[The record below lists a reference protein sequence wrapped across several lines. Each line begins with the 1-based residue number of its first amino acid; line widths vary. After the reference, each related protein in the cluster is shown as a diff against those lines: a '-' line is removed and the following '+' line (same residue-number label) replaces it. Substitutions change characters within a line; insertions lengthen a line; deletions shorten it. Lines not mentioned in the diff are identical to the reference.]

1 MAAQFMRRARSNANQ
16 KLTDE
21 QIVQAR
27 KSHELNEVPCADI
40 ASHFGV
46 EDSYMRRI
54 LNYAIKGRLYIEDHP
69 GIEAPAI
76 GSGSPSP

>member
-1 MAAQFMRRARSNANQ
+1 MAAQFMRRARLNASQ
-16 KLTDE
+16 RLTDE

-27 KSHELNEVPCADI
+27 KSHELNEVSCADI

-46 EDSYMRRI
+46 EDGYMRRI

-69 GIEAPAI
+69 DIDAPAI
-76 GSGSPSP
+76 GAASPSI